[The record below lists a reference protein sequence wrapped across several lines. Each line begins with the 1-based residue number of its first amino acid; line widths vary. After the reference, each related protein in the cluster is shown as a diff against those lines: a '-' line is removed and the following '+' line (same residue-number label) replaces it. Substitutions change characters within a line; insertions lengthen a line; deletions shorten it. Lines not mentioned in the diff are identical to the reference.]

1 MNRLSFRHRVFLSMA
16 ATTLL
21 ALLCACLLF
30 FGMRVMAHRSG
41 VARDLQVQAAI
52 LEGNAAAVVLF
63 EDVEGGETLLQGLG
77 ADPRMLFAALYDEQG
92 AIVASYARQ
101 PDRPAPVEPG
111 ADGLQRSQGLIS
123 YVEPLIHDGEQIG
136 HIVIA
141 ADAVVVAEQ
150 MRQYG
155 IMACVVFVLALFL
168 AFLAGNRLSRSLVD
182 PIRTLSQ
189 DLARVGN
196 EGDYSVRVQRQSRDE
211 IGDLV
216 DTVNY
221 MLNEIEARDQA
232 LVESRTR
239 LEVRVRQRTRDLAR
253 AKEAAELSAGSLRVS
268 EERFRS
274 LSTAAPLGIFQVD
287 VAGRF
292 VYCNPRLLEMFSATR
307 DDVMGYGWSR
317 RLSRADQRWLRSCWA
332 SVDSAGWSRE
342 FELDLGPLGI
352 RWLHFAASPS
362 DLAGSRAGTVADV
375 TERRRAE
382 AERETLNTQLREASR
397 RAGMA
402 EVATGVLHNVG
413 NVLNSVNVSATFLCD
428 RLKNSRGEA
437 VGRLAQLVGEQ
448 PDFGVFA
455 SSDPRGRLLPTYLN
469 KLATTLQEE
478 RDELVQEVDG
488 LRNHI
493 DHIKQ
498 IVVMQQ
504 SLARAGGVTERCSPV
519 DMVEEALGIDS
530 ESFRKH
536 DIAVIREFD
545 EAPEVVVDRHK
556 MLQILINLI
565 TNAKH
570 AIKEGDGK
578 RELVAELL
586 WSDTDGLTIHIKD
599 SGVGIGPENLDRVFN
614 HGFTSRRDGHGFG
627 LHSSAIAAKEMG
639 GSLVGN
645 SEGPGCGAV
654 FTVKLPASIR
664 AEVQDRK
671 SVV

>member
-1 MNRLSFRHRVFLSMA
+1 
-16 ATTLL
+16 
-21 ALLCACLLF
+21 
-30 FGMRVMAHRSG
+30 
-41 VARDLQVQAAI
+41 
-52 LEGNAAAVVLF
+52 
-63 EDVEGGETLLQGLG
+63 
-77 ADPRMLFAALYDEQG
+77 
-92 AIVASYARQ
+92 
-101 PDRPAPVEPG
+101 
-111 ADGLQRSQGLIS
+111 
-123 YVEPLIHDGEQIG
+123 
-136 HIVIA
+136 
-141 ADAVVVAEQ
+141 
-150 MRQYG
+150 
-155 IMACVVFVLALFL
+155 
-168 AFLAGNRLSRSLVD
+168 
-182 PIRTLSQ
+182 
-189 DLARVGN
+189 
-196 EGDYSVRVQRQSRDE
+196 QSRDE

-239 LEVRVRQRTRDLAR
+239 LELRVRQRTRDLAR

-292 VYCNPRLLEMFSATR
+292 VYCNPRLLEMFSAIR
-307 DDVMGYGWSR
+307 EDVMGYGWSR
-317 RLSRADQRWLRSCWA
+317 RLNRADQRWLRSRW
-332 SVDSAGWSRE
+332 SSHDSSGWSRE
-342 FELDLGPLGI
+342 FELNLGELGI

-362 DLAGSRAGTVADV
+362 DVAGSRAGTVADV

-413 NVLNSVNVSATFLCD
+413 NVLNSVNVSATFLHD
-428 RLKNSRGEA
+428 RLKNSRAEA

-448 PDFGVFA
+448 PDFGTFA
-455 SSDPRGRLLPTYLN
+455 THDPRGQILPAYLN
-469 KLATTLQEE
+469 KLARLLHDE
-478 RDELVQEVDG
+478 RSELVQEVDG
-488 LRNHI
+488 LRSHV

-536 DIAVIREFD
+536 HIAVIRDFED
-545 EAPEVVVDRHK
+545 APDVVVDRHK
-556 MLQILINLI
+556 MLQILINLVS
-565 TNAKH
+565 NAKH
-570 AIKEGDGK
+570 AIKEGAGK
-578 RELVAELL
+578 RELVAQLL
-586 WSDTDGLTIHIKD
+586 WSDTDGLTVVIKD
-599 SGVGIGPENLDRVFN
+599 TGIGIGPENLARVFN

-639 GSLVGN
+639 GSLVGE

-664 AEVQDRK
+664 ADIHEDATV
-671 SVV
+671 